1 MNLSEL
7 PVEVTVSLIAILTIA
22 ATGCIAALHSWTR
35 ITAEQKGIK
44 DAEAKLIS
52 DDAWNDAYPHDKL
65 KLATWLRHNGIKPDS
80 HLGDF
85 IRTCWSAWL
94 GGRPASLTELHVLV
108 ARRERS
114 HKATRLSAG
123 IAALLLVCGIV
134 GTLSAVKP
142 VLEKFQLQVA
152 EEAGIQ
158 PVADGQQ
165 TDAPSGTADELKAE
179 EPDKDAAL
187 VAENARKVNK
197 LIQNLGGAFYPSL
210 LALLGTIVV
219 VSCRGLYSLS
229 LHRFT
234 LDLDRFAVDT
244 LIPRYR
250 VPSLSEQYQE
260 VKATLASVTETM
272 SQREGRFLGAVEQ
285 LEKLVAGISPALG
298 GLDAAATSAKEA
310 TEALTSGATSI
321 SEALNRNLG
330 AKSPIHRA
338 VKGLDLVFE
347 KAEKSLE
354 NLSSIV
360 EGIGKSNTT
369 NQEELGSAIQALGQ
383 SIERIGKDHESRQS
397 EAAKAL
403 KEFTESLDDIPAA
416 IQATGEKA
424 VGAGLTA
431 VKAGI
436 EELNGEQKK
445 WHVSSAEALKAATT
459 ASLAGVAKAG
469 QDLAA
474 QAGRVATAASDIQG
488 IKAEIGVA
496 LKELTESGKSQ
507 ISQIGDATKSKVEIA
522 AAKLSAEA
530 DKIGKSAELMG
541 RPQRETAPLAGPGK
555 WAPTE
560 RSAPTRSGFGD
571 NQKPI
576 TATVPLSNTAPV
588 FTTAEPSAVI
598 VPAPAGNQQTEE
610 TPTENAEPP
619 NASHSYQEMPQRT
632 PLPSVQ
638 ASDALVGNASDP
650 GSQPKGKWWS
660 RIPNPFSGKN
670 S

>member
-1 MNLSEL
+1 MNFSDLSFG
-7 PVEVTVSLIAILTIA
+7 VIVSLGAIIVIA
-22 ATGCIAALHSWTR
+22 AIGCITALYSWTR
-35 ITAEQKGIK
+35 ITAEQKRIK
-44 DAEAKLIS
+44 YAEAKLIS
-52 DDAWNDAYPHDKL
+52 DDSWSDAYPHDKL
-65 KLATWLRHNGIKPDS
+65 KLAAWLRHNGIKTDS

-114 HKATRLSAG
+114 YRATRLSAG
-123 IAALLLVCGIV
+123 IAALLMICGIV

-142 VLEKFQLQVA
+142 VLEKFQLDVA
-152 EEAGIQ
+152 KESVNKQ
-158 PVADGQQ
+158 QDNDQQ
-165 TDAPSGTADELKAE
+165 TDALSGTDDEHKAKQSDKEAASVTDNAD
-179 EPDKDAAL
+179 
-187 VAENARKVNK
+187 KVNK
-197 LIQNLGGAFYPSL
+197 LIQNLGVAFYPSL

-260 VKATLASVTETM
+260 VKATMASVTETI
-272 SQREGRFLGAVEQ
+272 SQREERFLGAVEQ
-285 LEKLVAGISPALG
+285 IEKLVAGISPALG

-347 KAEKSLE
+347 KTERSLD

-369 NQEELGSAIQALGQ
+369 HQGEFGSAMQALGD
-383 SIERIGKDHESRQS
+383 SIEKIGKDHESRQS
-397 EAAKAL
+397 NDAKAI
-403 KEFTESLDDIPAA
+403 KDFTESLNH
-416 IQATGEKA
+416 IQATIQATSEKA
-424 VGAGLTA
+424 VGAGLAA

-445 WHVSSAEALKAATT
+445 WHVSSAEDLKSSTT
-459 ASLAGVAKAG
+459 ASLAGVTKAG

-488 IKAEIGVA
+488 IKVEIGVA

-507 ISQIGDATKSKVEIA
+507 ISQIGDATKFELKIA
-522 AAKLSAEA
+522 LAKISGGTE
-530 DKIGKSAELMG
+530 KIGNSLEL
-541 RPQRETAPLAGPGK
+541 
-555 WAPTE
+555 TE
-560 RSAPTRSGFGD
+560 
-571 NQKPI
+571 
-576 TATVPLSNTAPV
+576 
-588 FTTAEPSAVI
+588 
-598 VPAPAGNQQTEE
+598 GNQHDTEV
-610 TPTENAEPP
+610 PTGPISGSDQRPIEVESPVSD
-619 NASHSYQEMPQRT
+619 NASVSTSPDPSTDIVLEPIIIEQKEE
-632 PLPSVQ
+632 LPSEGPQIPNNAGLDRQTPELTPPTIVEPIVEPDGNLP
-638 ASDALVGNASDP
+638 ASSRQPTGNLL
-650 GSQPKGKWWS
+650 S
-660 RIPNPFSGKN
+660 RIFKSISGKN
-670 S
+670 N